1 MATRKTGNS
10 GDRNHRCTFCG
21 VPSELEPNLIAFQ
34 DEFICPKCLQEQKLL
49 LESALDN
56 IESIQAKTY
65 KKMADDVRA
74 DKKKE
79 EGLELSCHS
88 EDPVP
93 YGTGSSLWQ
102 LNSSPSSF
110 FLSALTS
117 SAIFLYV
124 LAWMDSMLS
133 SALSSRSFCS

>member
-1 MATRKTGNS
+1 MATRKTVNR

-93 YGTGSSLWQ
+93 YGS
-102 LNSSPSSF
+102 
-110 FLSALTS
+110 
-117 SAIFLYV
+117 
-124 LAWMDSMLS
+124 DSEIGRAS
-133 SALSSRSFCS
+133 CRERV